1 MLLHK
6 SHAIGWVF
14 IVFIHKGGKRA
25 EYSAIG
31 WHVALG
37 NGNGA
42 VLFAWR
48 LPVRGAIG
56 RGDRY
61 GSIVSVVP
69 NLIIQCIAR
78 DVHFRSLIVHAHDG
92 FHGVGGAVGG
102 GLVSIQRQFV
112 GIDDDVIQHEVV
124 THAGG
129 GKVINGYLVVVVV
142 FGQVYLEVHL
152 IPSALLIAVI
162 IYGVVAWNL
171 ACHKL
176 RNAMPFALARV
187 PSANL
192 KLERWVGV

>member
-1 MLLHK
+1 M
-6 SHAIGWVF
+6 
-14 IVFIHKGGKRA
+14 
-25 EYSAIG
+25 
-31 WHVALG
+31 G
-37 NGNGA
+37 NGNSA

-61 GSIVSVVP
+61 GSIVSAVP

-112 GIDDDVIQHEVV
+112 GIDDDVVQHEVV

-142 FGQVYLEVHL
+142 LGQVYLEVHL
-152 IPSALLIAVI
+152 IPSALLIAFF
-162 IYGVVAWNL
+162 IYSVLAWNL

-176 RNAMPFALARV
+176 RYAMPFALARV